1 MSRWLSGQLLVAS
14 PAIGDPSFSRSVVLV
29 VDHDRDGA
37 LGVVLNRPTETVVQV
52 AVPEISG
59 LFGDDDVVYDG
70 GPVQPDALLTMAEFR
85 DPADAALLVLG
96 RVGMV
101 RGDHDPLQ
109 SNVERAR
116 AYAGYAGWAPNQLD
130 EEHAN
135 GDWIALPARPND
147 LFRAD
152 AEDLWIVALDRL
164 GGPYAHLAQR
174 PADPSVN

>member
-37 LGVVLNRPTETVVQV
+37 LGIVLNRPTETVVQI
-52 AVPEISG
+52 AVPEIAA
-59 LFGDDDVVYDG
+59 LFGEDDVVHDG
-70 GPVQPDALLTMAEFR
+70 GPVQADALLTMAEFR

-101 RGDHDPLQ
+101 RGDHDPQ
-109 SNVERAR
+109 RSNVERVR

-130 EEHAN
+130 QELAN
-135 GDWIALPARPND
+135 GDWIAVPARPDD

-152 AEDLWIVALDRL
+152 AADLWTIALERL
-164 GGPYAHLAQR
+164 GGPYATLAHR